1 MSAQPSFTLTFP
13 NGNNATAIRASPD
26 DDPAGVIEALELP
39 APSSLLML
47 SGGADQMSNAR
58 FSQLTA
64 AFTAVGAAL
73 AQAGVTVIDG
83 GTDSGVMA
91 LMGKALAQGGRTSPY
106 IGVVSAHAEVEP
118 GGPRAEETLEPHHSH
133 FVLVE
138 SDEWGG
144 ETQLMYG
151 LAAHFSAHAPSL
163 ALLANGG
170 SITLKEAEWN
180 VRQRRAIIFLSGS
193 GRLADEVTDAVRR
206 RDTAQRRLAT
216 LTRYDRVTLFELS
229 QPPERL
235 ADLLLQRLTGEK

>member
-1 MSAQPSFTLTFP
+1 
-13 NGNNATAIRASPD
+13 
-26 DDPAGVIEALELP
+26 
-39 APSSLLML
+39 
-47 SGGADQMSNAR
+47 
-58 FSQLTA
+58 
-64 AFTAVGAAL
+64 AL

-83 GTDSGVMA
+83 GTHSGVMV
-91 LMGKALAQGGRTSPY
+91 LMGTALAQGGRTSPY
-106 IGVVSAHAEVEP
+106 IGVVPARAEVEP
-118 GGPRAEETLEPHHSH
+118 GGPRAEEILEPHHSH

-170 SITLKEAEWN
+170 SIALKEAEWN
-180 VRQRRAIIFLSGS
+180 VKQRRAIIFLSGS

-235 ADLLLQRLTGEK
+235 VDLLLRRLTGEQ